1 VPLWLV
7 KFRLRATNPAHRRS
21 AAQKLCAK
29 PVPQA
34 IPLLTEA
41 LKDQDAE
48 VRRLAVTALGMLDD
62 DARIAPLLSALQ
74 DRDTEV
80 QKAAITGT
88 KRLTGAQSSAAL
100 VSILRTG
107 DAAVKAHAAR
117 MLQWLGWQPSNREEE
132 ICFWAA
138 RGNFTRVADM
148 GPDAIGPLESILA
161 TGSYSVSVGAIRAL
175 GAIGDPRACKS
186 LINALSARDTA
197 VVVAAVDALSKIGG
211 AEASRATVKMLRH
224 DSPQVRLVAV
234 EGVWELRAESGIV
247 PLRGL
252 LKDKA
257 WDVRRA
263 AAEVLGK
270 LRDVQS
276 IQGLSLLLGDPDADV
291 RESAATALGRLMDRR
306 AIGPL
311 VMAFKDPASGVRRFA
326 AAALGRIDHE
336 WSTSNEGREAL
347 EALKNSLGESDSDI
361 RQFIGHLLRGVGVAA
376 STKRKTSASPDPY
389 ATQDRQQKLAISI
402 LLNIL
407 EDQDRDLRQAS
418 AEALGKIADPRT
430 ETALVRAMSDPD
442 ESVREVVDIA
452 LKALRSQ
459 RPDLM
464 EL

>member
-1 VPLWLV
+1 MRTLCTSP
-7 KFRLRATNPAHRRS
+7 NPH
-21 AAQKLCAK
+21 
-29 PVPQA
+29 A
-34 IPLLTEA
+34 IPVLTEA
-41 LKDQDAE
+41 LRDKDAE
-48 VRRLAVTALGMLDD
+48 VRCHAVTALGMLDD
-62 DARIAPLLSALQ
+62 DARIAPMLSALQ
-74 DRDTEV
+74 DPDPEV
-80 QKAAITGT
+80 QKAAIVGT
-88 KRLTGAQSSAAL
+88 KKLTGAQSSAAL

-132 ICFWAA
+132 IWFWAA

-148 GPDAIGPLESILA
+148 GPDAINALESILA

-186 LINALSARDTA
+186 LINALGARDTA
-197 VVVAAVDALSKIGG
+197 VAVAAVDALSKIGG
-211 AEASRATVKMLRH
+211 AESSRATVKMLKH

-234 EGVWELRAESGIV
+234 EGIWELRAESGIA

-276 IQGLSLLLGDPDADV
+276 IAQLSVLLGDPDADV
-291 RESAATALGRLMDRR
+291 RETAATALGRLMDRR

-326 AAALGRIDHE
+326 AAALGRIDHD

-347 EALKNSLGESDSDI
+347 ETLKNSLGDSDSDI
-361 RQFIGHLLRGVGVAA
+361 RQFIGHLLRGAVVAA
-376 STKRKTSASPDPY
+376 TTKRKTAAAHDPY
-389 ATQDRQQKLAISI
+389 ETHDRQRKLAISI

-407 EDQDRDLRQAS
+407 EDEDRDLRQAA
-418 AEALGKIADPRT
+418 AEALGKIGDQRT

-442 ESVREVVDIA
+442 EGVREVVET
-452 LKALRSQ
+452 ALRALRAQ
-459 RPDLM
+459 RPDLI